1 MMKLLKINDEV
12 SNLILNLFEEVEED
26 KRIIQQ
32 VINLNRKKKD
42 ISLI

>member
-1 MMKLLKINDEV
+1 MKLLKINDEV